1 MIKVELQFNEKVVS
15 YSIHYDRTINGE
27 FKPKKNLISQF
38 NQRLDGQRII
48 RWIKYLNVKKIIEI
62 WNLD

>member
-27 FKPKKNLISQF
+27 FKQKKNLRSLSLAKDQMAKE
-38 NQRLDGQRII
+38 LSDG
-48 RWIKYLNVKKIIEI
+48 LNI
-62 WNLD
+62 